1 MAPTAARRAKPV
13 QRSSSQGLQ
22 GNPDACHPRRG
33 SAWRDDHYGAP
44 AEAQRS
50 GFGGERRH
58 SGGNELCRL
67 RRSERSATCA
77 DEAGGNARLVSAL
90 CVQPTAAISPR
101 TGGAGVEG
109 AGGAFDENPCEAS
122 FLKRREAPRPFF
134 LPISSGRNGGAV
146 VGPSCGSFASGQ
158 ARKLIPSAGPPLPT
172 TTTPLGRRGGPIG
185 RVPGGTPADGRPQV
199 APTDGAPSRRAL
211 QASGCGGK
219 RADDIRPYRAG

>member
-90 CVQPTAAISPR
+90 YVQPTAAMGPPYW
-101 TGGAGVEG
+101 GAGVEG
-109 AGGAFDENPCEAS
+109 AGGAFDVNLCEAS

-134 LPISSGRNGGAV
+134 LPISSGRNGGARR
-146 VGPSCGSFASGQ
+146 VGGAGGASDKNPAKPPSKKRRASPRPTVHGNFRASRAFTRRATTGRPYGRRAESSRPTGQRLRGQ
-158 ARKLIPSAGPPLPT
+158 A
-172 TTTPLGRRGGPIG
+172 GG
-185 RVPGGTPADGRPQV
+185 
-199 APTDGAPSRRAL
+199 
-211 QASGCGGK
+211 
-219 RADDIRPYRAG
+219 

>member
-22 GNPDACHPRRG
+22 GNPDACHPGRG

-90 CVQPTAAISPR
+90 YVQPTAAMGPR

-109 AGGAFDENPCEAS
+109 AGGAFDVNLCEAS

-134 LPISSGRNGGAV
+134 LPISSGRNGGARR
-146 VGPSCGSFASGQ
+146 VGGAGGASDKNPAKPPSKKRRAPGVPRQITAGASP
-158 ARKLIPSAGPPLPT
+158 RPT
-172 TTTPLGRRGGPIG
+172 VHGNFRASRAFTRRATTGRPYGRRAESSRPTGQRLRGQTGG
-185 RVPGGTPADGRPQV
+185 
-199 APTDGAPSRRAL
+199 
-211 QASGCGGK
+211 
-219 RADDIRPYRAG
+219 

>member
-90 CVQPTAAISPR
+90 YVQPTAAMGPPYW
-101 TGGAGVEG
+101 GAGVEG
-109 AGGAFDENPCEAS
+109 AGGAFDVNLCEAS
-122 FLKRREAPRPFF
+122 FLKRREAPFLREEMGAPAASEAPGA
-134 LPISSGRNGGAV
+134 LPIKIQRSHLQKSGAFPGVPRQITAGASPRPTVHGNFRASRAFTRRATTGRPYGRRAESSRPTGQRLR
-146 VGPSCGSFASGQ
+146 GQ
-158 ARKLIPSAGPPLPT
+158 A
-172 TTTPLGRRGGPIG
+172 GG
-185 RVPGGTPADGRPQV
+185 
-199 APTDGAPSRRAL
+199 
-211 QASGCGGK
+211 
-219 RADDIRPYRAG
+219 

>member
-1 MAPTAARRAKPV
+1 MAARRAKPI
-13 QRSSSQGLQ
+13 QRGGCQGLR
-22 GNPDACHPRRG
+22 GNPDACRPGRG
-33 SAWRDDHYGAP
+33 SACSDDHYGAP

-67 RRSERSATCA
+67 RRSERSVTCA
-77 DEAGGNARLVSAL
+77 DEAGGDARPLSAL
-90 CVQPTAAISPR
+90 FVQPAAAMSPR
-101 TGGAGVEG
+101 FGGSKGRS
-109 AGGAFDENPCEAS
+109 PW
-122 FLKRREAPRPFF
+122 PFF
-134 LPISSGRNGGAV
+134 PPISLGRNGGAV

-199 APTDGAPSRRAL
+199 APTNA
-211 QASGCGGK
+211 GG
-219 RADDIRPYRAG
+219 